1 MNTGSVVEFLGKVPL
16 LQRLTN
22 SSLKSIAQVLVFK
35 RYERDYVVRR
45 DEEVEGVYFI
55 FQGQAQVLGSA
66 GEHDS
71 SEFLLK
77 PFDFFGRGIFGNVYS
92 ADVVALSQLTCFLL
106 MSHHCSLLDTNPISD
121 PAKDLETPC
130 LVQRILSLDPLDESP
145 HLCASFFLVVESFRG
160 FTIPNAPTFGKVLE
174 GNLLALAAATNTVE
188 STKIVHNLHSYFLL
202 VGDITIPIL
211 YEVNHLRD
219 GNNFATRRVDAR
231 QKGKTIFILFASFQ
245 RDQQGFDHQESNMP
259 RMSPPETLVT
269 REEMIERR
277 ITDPLLPRDYRNK
290 IAAEKILTWPI
301 DIRFCEPSYYTEQT
315 KSPPRLNYWFRA
327 RGKLSDDQ
335 ALHRCVVAFASDLI
349 FACIGLN
356 PHRRKGMSAAALSLD
371 HSLWFHRPLR
381 ADDWLLFVMVN
392 PTSFQSR
399 GLTTGE
405 MFNRKGELVVSLT
418 QEALLKEAVTIKPI
432 FGAKL

>member
-1 MNTGSVVEFLGKVPL
+1 MNTGSAVVEFLGKVPL

-35 RYERDYVVRR
+35 RYERGDYVVRR

-92 ADVVALSQLTCFLL
+92 ADVVALSELTCFLL
-106 MSHHCSLLDTNPISD
+106 MSHHCSLLESNPPISD
-121 PAKDLETPC
+121 SDKEPC
-130 LVQRILSLDPLDESP
+130 LVERILSLDTLD
-145 HLCASFFLVVESFRG
+145 LNLFRG
-160 FTIPNAPTFGKVLE
+160 FTIPNAPTFGKVF
-174 GNLLALAAATNTVE
+174 GGQFVGQALAAATNTVE

-202 VGDITIPIL
+202 VGDITIPII
-211 YEVNHLRD
+211 YEVNRLRD
-219 GNNFATRRVDAR
+219 GNNFASRRVDAR

-245 RDQQGFDHQESNMP
+245 RYQQGFDHQESNMP
-259 RMSPPETLVT
+259 HMSPPETLVT
-269 REEMIERR
+269 REEMVERR

-290 IAAEKILTWPI
+290 IATEKILTWPI
-301 DIRFCEPSYYTEQT
+301 DIRFCEPNYATEQT

-335 ALHRCVVAFASDLI
+335 ALHRCVVAYASDLI

-392 PTSFQSR
+392 PTSFESR

-418 QEALLKEAVTIKPI
+418 QEALLKEAVNIKPI

>member
-1 MNTGSVVEFLGKVPL
+1 MKVVELLGKVPL
-16 LQRLTN
+16 LHRLT
-22 SSLKSIAQVLVFK
+22 SLSLKRIAQVVVFK

-45 DEEVEGVYFI
+45 DEEVEGVYFLL
-55 FQGQAQVLGSA
+55 QGQAQVLGSA
-66 GEHDS
+66 DDS

-77 PFDFFGRGIFGNVYS
+77 PFDFFGR
-92 ADVVALSQLTCFLL
+92 ADVVALSQLTLFEV
-106 MSHHCSLLDTNPISD
+106 SLYPMLQPLARFWWAISWTV
-121 PAKDLETPC
+121 LTVTP
-130 LVQRILSLDPLDESP
+130 LPTLRR
-145 HLCASFFLVVESFRG
+145 HL
-160 FTIPNAPTFGKVLE
+160 P
-174 GNLLALAAATNTVE
+174 ATNTVE

-315 KSPPRLNYWFRA
+315 KSPPR
-327 RGKLSDDQ
+327 S
-335 ALHRCVVAFASDLI
+335 
-349 FACIGLN
+349 
-356 PHRRKGMSAAALSLD
+356 
-371 HSLWFHRPLR
+371 
-381 ADDWLLFVMVN
+381 
-392 PTSFQSR
+392 T
-399 GLTTGE
+399 
-405 MFNRKGELVVSLT
+405 
-418 QEALLKEAVTIKPI
+418 
-432 FGAKL
+432 

>member
-1 MNTGSVVEFLGKVPL
+1 MNTESVVELLGKVPL
-16 LQRLTN
+16 LHRLT
-22 SSLKSIAQVLVFK
+22 SLSLKRIAQVVVFK
-35 RYERDYVVRR
+35 RYERGDYVVRR
-45 DEEVEGVYFI
+45 DEEVEGVYFLL
-55 FQGQAQVLGSA
+55 QGQAQVLGSA
-66 GEHDS
+66 DDS

-92 ADVVALSQLTCFLL
+92 ADVVALSQLTCLLL

-130 LVQRILSLDPLDESP
+130 LVQRILSLDPLD
-145 HLCASFFLVVESFRG
+145 LTLFRG
-160 FTIPNAPTFGKVLE
+160 FTIPNAPTFGKVFGGQLV
-174 GNLLALAAATNTVE
+174 GQALAAATNTVE

-231 QKGKTIFILFASFQ
+231 QKGKTIFIL
-245 RDQQGFDHQESNMP
+245 DQQGFDHQESNMP

-290 IAAEKILTWPI
+290 IAAEKSSHVIIQNRQSLLQGQHSCLNPDKIKIILGLLNSS
-301 DIRFCEPSYYTEQT
+301 C
-315 KSPPRLNYWFRA
+315 RLNYWFRA

>member
-1 MNTGSVVEFLGKVPL
+1 M
-16 LQRLTN
+16 
-22 SSLKSIAQVLVFK
+22 
-35 RYERDYVVRR
+35 
-45 DEEVEGVYFI
+45 
-55 FQGQAQVLGSA
+55 
-66 GEHDS
+66 
-71 SEFLLK
+71 
-77 PFDFFGRGIFGNVYS
+77 
-92 ADVVALSQLTCFLL
+92 L
-106 MSHHCSLLDTNPISD
+106 MSHHCSLLERNTISD
-121 PAKDLETPC
+121 KDLETPPC
-130 LVQRILSLDPLDESP
+130 LVERILSLDPLD
-145 HLCASFFLVVESFRG
+145 LNLFRG
-160 FTIPNAPTFGKVLE
+160 YTIPNAPTFGKVFGGQLV
-174 GNLLALAAATNTVE
+174 GQALAAATKTVDF
-188 STKIVHNLHSYFLL
+188 TKIVHNLHSYFLL

-245 RDQQGFDHQESNMP
+245 REQQGFDHQESNMP
-259 RMSPPETLVT
+259 HMSPPETLVT
-269 REEMIERR
+269 REEMLQRR

-290 IAAEKILTWPI
+290 VAIENITTWPI
-301 DIRFCEPSYYTEQT
+301 DIRFCEPNYSTEQT

-399 GLTTGE
+399 GLTRGE

-418 QEALLKEAVTIKPI
+418 QEALLKEALTIKPI

>member
-1 MNTGSVVEFLGKVPL
+1 MNTESVVELLGKVPL
-16 LQRLTN
+16 LHRLT
-22 SSLKSIAQVLVFK
+22 SLSLKRIAQVVVFK
-35 RYERDYVVRR
+35 RYERGDYVVRR
-45 DEEVEGVYFI
+45 DEEVEGVYFLL
-55 FQGQAQVLGSA
+55 QGQAQVLGSA
-66 GEHDS
+66 GEHDDS

-92 ADVVALSQLTCFLL
+92 ADVVALSQLTCLLL

-121 PAKDLETPC
+121 PDKDLDTPC
-130 LVQRILSLDPLDESP
+130 LVERILSLDPLD
-145 HLCASFFLVVESFRG
+145 LTLFRG
-160 FTIPNAPTFGKVLE
+160 FTIPNAPTFGKVFGGQLV
-174 GNLLALAAATNTVE
+174 GQALAAATNTVE

-245 RDQQGFDHQESNMP
+245 REQQGFDHQESNMP
-259 RMSPPETLVT
+259 LMSPPETLVT

-277 ITDPLLPRDYRNK
+277 MTDPLL
-290 IAAEKILTWPI
+290 
-301 DIRFCEPSYYTEQT
+301 
-315 KSPPRLNYWFRA
+315 PRLNYWFRA

-356 PHRRKGMSAAALSLD
+356 PHRKKGMSAAALSLD